1 MLRRGLLALALLL
14 VLLAGGEVAVARSA
28 LDLSASGPVAV
39 SGTEATGVFQ
49 IADRTIRQVRYDD
62 GGTLRYT
69 FWLTNDGPLPV
80 TVLGLSDDQPE
91 PRLFGL
97 AGLARADG
105 GEAHIAAGESEPV
118 TLELSMGGCETL
130 SARAGSFVS
139 EVVVHTE
146 RPGGLDDE
154 VTIRLPEEIH
164 TGSPREAF
172 CPESTATSRPPG

>member
-14 VLLAGGEVAVARSA
+14 VLLAGDEVAVARGA
-28 LDLSASGPVAV
+28 PDLSASGPVAV

-49 IADRTIRQVRYDD
+49 IADRTIRQIRYDD

-69 FWLTNDGPLPV
+69 FRLTNEGPLPV

-91 PRLFGL
+91 PRLFAL
-97 AGLARADG
+97 ADLARADG
-105 GEAHIAAGESEPV
+105 GVVHISPGHAEPV
-118 TLELSMGGCETL
+118 TLELSMGGCESL
-130 SARAGSFVS
+130 SARSGSFVS

-146 RPGGLDDE
+146 HAGGLDDE
-154 VTIRLPEEIH
+154 TTVRLPEEIH

-172 CPESTATSRPPG
+172 CPGSTATSRPPG

>member
-1 MLRRGLLALALLL
+1 MLRRGLLASALLL
-14 VLLAGGEVAVARSA
+14 VLLAGGGVAVARSA
-28 LDLSASGPVAV
+28 PDLSAGGKVSV
-39 SGTEATGVFQ
+39 SGTAATAVFQ

-69 FWLTNDGPLPV
+69 FRLTNEGSSPV
-80 TVLGLSDDQPE
+80 TVLGLSADQPD

-97 AGLARADG
+97 AGLTGADG
-105 GEAHIAAGESEPV
+105 GVVRIAAGESEQV
-118 TLELSMGGCETL
+118 TLALTMSGCESL

-139 EVVVHTE
+139 QVVVGTE
-146 RPGGLDDE
+146 RAGGLTAD
-154 VTIRLPEEIH
+154 VTVRLPEEIH